1 MERISQSMNDPVML
15 EIFWERC
22 ISIVDEAADTLVRAA
37 FSTVARESNDFG
49 CAVCDSD
56 GTGIGY
62 TTKGTPRMSIILPRT
77 IRAIVE
83 KIPAAT
89 LQEGDVLFT
98 NGPSRTTGHW

>member
-1 MERISQSMNDPVML
+1 MQHAPQIIDDPVIL

-37 FSTVARESNDFG
+37 FSTVVRESNDYG

-56 GTGIGY
+56 GVGIGY

-77 IRAIVE
+77 IRAI
-83 KIPAAT
+83 AA
-89 LQEGDVLFT
+89 D
-98 NGPSRTTGHW
+98 GPS